1 MVISLIFSLK
11 RHRYDIMKTK
21 TSMHE
26 VDITVYHF
34 DLIVCL
40 DSLSKDKTYSKTV
53 LQLSTRVDFFRLII
67 FESLRP
73 S

>member
-1 MVISLIFSLK
+1 MFTLK
-11 RHRYDIMKTK
+11 QHRYHIMKTK
-21 TSMHE
+21 TSRHE
-26 VDITVYHF
+26 IDISVYHF

-40 DSLSKDKTYSKTV
+40 DSPSIDKTYSKTV

>member
-1 MVISLIFSLK
+1 MFSLK
-11 RHRYDIMKTK
+11 WHRYSILKTK
-21 TSMHE
+21 TSKHE
-26 VDITVYHF
+26 IDITVHHF